1 MSAAFAFGAFRVFSA
16 ICNYPPLKLSAAPIA
31 APTEVITLF
40 NAVYL
45 IGALVGPLAE
55 RRGPRLGCLTAN
67 RMEDTALGAHAG
79 GPRASTSG

>member
-1 MSAAFAFGAFRVFSA
+1 MSAAFAFEAFWVFSA
-16 ICNYPPLKLSAAPIA
+16 IFNYLPSQLSAPPIA

-67 RMEDTALGAHAG
+67 RK
-79 GPRASTSG
+79 